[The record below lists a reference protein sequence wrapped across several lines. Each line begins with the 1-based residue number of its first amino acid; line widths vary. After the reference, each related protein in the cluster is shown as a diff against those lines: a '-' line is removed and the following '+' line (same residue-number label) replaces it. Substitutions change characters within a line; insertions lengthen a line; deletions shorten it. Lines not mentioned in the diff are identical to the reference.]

1 MSEDLDVIGHDW
13 RHLKSGGTY
22 SVIGTCQLEAT
33 NEPAFLYR
41 SHHDGTVWARSKS
54 EFLDGRFAHIRRSV
68 PVPQAARIAALEAE
82 IETLSAAHRAM
93 AQQLATAGEALKP
106 FAQLGDIM
114 LPLDPTDNSVW
125 VKEVDETP
133 VNNISFF
140 GFTFKHFRDAARAL
154 NEIRPSDSGE

>member
-68 PVPQAARIAALEAE
+68 PVSQAARIAALEAE
-82 IETLSAAHRAM
+82 IETLR
-93 AQQLATAGEALKP
+93 QQLAEARDKALEE
-106 FAQLGDIM
+106 AAALA
-114 LPLDPTDNSVW
+114 
-125 VKEVDETP
+125 ETRYEHWRSP
-133 VNNISFF
+133 P
-140 GFTFKHFRDAARAL
+140 A
-154 NEIRPSDSGE
+154 